1 MIFLNKATNLDVKPF
16 VKWAGGKGQLIPV
29 IKENLP
35 IELEENKI
43 IRYVEPFVGG
53 GALLFYLLG
62 NYKFDEVII
71 NDVNKDLINLYLV
84 IKNEVEELI
93 VELKKMS
100 DEYLILN
107 DKDRKE
113 YYYKIRKEFNETQQ
127 DTIKKSAY
135 FIFLNRTCF
144 NGLYRV
150 NKKGKFN
157 VPCGKYK
164 NPLILDEKNL
174 FNVSRILKN
183 VKILNDDFEIIGKYV
198 DESTFVYLDP
208 PYRPLNTTSSFT
220 SYNELVFDD
229 REQIRLAEFC
239 HKLDRKGG
247 KLMLSNSDPKNMDK
261 DDDFFNKHY
270 KKEIF
275 NIHRVKARRN
285 INSRAEK
292 RGYISELLILNY

>member
-1 MIFLNKATNLDVKPF
+1 MNRVASLDVK
-16 VKWAGGKGQLIPV
+16 
-29 IKENLP
+29 
-35 IELEENKI
+35 
-43 IRYVEPFVGG
+43 PFVGG

-84 IKNEVEELI
+84 IKNEVEKLI
-93 VELKKMS
+93 VELKKIS

-113 YYYKIRKEFNETQQ
+113 YYYKIRNEFNGIQQ

-174 FNVSRILKN
+174 LNVSRILKDI
-183 VKILNDDFEIIGKYV
+183 KILNDDFEIIGKYV
-198 DESTFVYLDP
+198 DEYIFVYLDP
-208 PYRPLNTTSSFT
+208 PY
-220 SYNELVFDD
+220 V
-229 REQIRLAEFC
+229 
-239 HKLDRKGG
+239 
-247 KLMLSNSDPKNMDK
+247 
-261 DDDFFNKHY
+261 
-270 KKEIF
+270 
-275 NIHRVKARRN
+275 NIIK
-285 INSRAEK
+285 
-292 RGYISELLILNY
+292 